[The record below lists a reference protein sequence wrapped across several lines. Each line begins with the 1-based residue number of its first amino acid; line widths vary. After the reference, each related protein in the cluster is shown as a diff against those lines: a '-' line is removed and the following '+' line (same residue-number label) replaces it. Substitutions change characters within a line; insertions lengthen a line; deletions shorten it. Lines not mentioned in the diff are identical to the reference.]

1 MFVSLVN
8 VEVIRFVVEVEIVNV
23 FGGRSSVVEN
33 SVFFVCPVVFFG
45 FVSVELSFLFVTSG
59 GDVMSIGEGGFTDS
73 VVFVDFVAVND
84 VARDAVVLS
93 SEDGLDLVEPCLVV
107 VFFEELSTVGC
118 PDSIEV
124 GIGVLWVC
132 VGVTS
137 CCVITVEDVMPTV
150 EGDVSNSLVTFDSLG
165 FAVVDGVEGY
175 FQWLYILG

>member
-1 MFVSLVN
+1 MFDSLVN
-8 VEVIRFVVEVEIVNV
+8 VEVIRFVAEVEIVNV

-33 SVFFVCPVVFFG
+33 SVFFVCPVVVCGFF
-45 FVSVELSFLFVTSG
+45 SVGLSFLFVTSG

-73 VVFVDFVAVND
+73 VFFVDFVAVND

-93 SEDGLDLVEPCLVV
+93 SEDWFDLVEPCLVV
-107 VFFEELSTVGC
+107 VFFEELSTVDC

-137 CCVITVEDVMPTV
+137 CCVFFERFIERDNSFPMIVKLFPDCFIPFFSPNVQRFFPVES
-150 EGDVSNSLVTFDSLG
+150 E
-165 FAVVDGVEGY
+165 
-175 FQWLYILG
+175 